1 MGKSICSRF
10 PILSCKYQ
18 QGFLA
23 VLFCDPSS
31 YPFRMKLSQPQVW
44 VYVTKGSNS
53 HQPRVATISAKFNP
67 KAHSS
72 CRNMT
77 FKQPSWLNC
86 CTEGNYVNR
95 SLTGFRRVAA
105 VDVTIGVEK
114 RIANL
119 VFLGTETYLHF
130 EMGYEV
136 NGTKLHNI
144 NKKFAAAEI

>member
-1 MGKSICSRF
+1 
-10 PILSCKYQ
+10 
-18 QGFLA
+18 
-23 VLFCDPSS
+23 
-31 YPFRMKLSQPQVW
+31 
-44 VYVTKGSNS
+44 
-53 HQPRVATISAKFNP
+53 
-67 KAHSS
+67 
-72 CRNMT
+72 MT

-119 VFLGTETYLHF
+119 VFLGTETYLRF